1 MSCLLTIDTSLEI
14 ASVSVLSDGELV
26 GVEINNSQKDH
37 AAWLQPAIE
46 SMFSNTGILLSEL
59 DAIGVVAGPGSYTGL
74 RVGMASA
81 KGLCYALK
89 KPLITLNGLYMMAS
103 AFQSLY
109 VETGFICPMVDARR
123 MEVFTALYGAELN
136 QLLEPQ
142 AIILEESSFDS
153 WLIEQ
158 PVYFIGNGAQK
169 YKILLKSPN
178 AIFPEWR
185 ISPGDIARITQEIY
199 HRDGFADLAYAEPMY
214 IKAFYHP
221 AKANS

>member
-1 MSCLLTIDTSLEI
+1 MSCLLTIDTSQEI
-14 ASVSVLSDGELV
+14 ASVSVIRDGELV
-26 GVEINNSQKDH
+26 GVETNNSQKDH
-37 AAWLQPAIE
+37 AAWLQPAIQT
-46 SMFSNTGILLSEL
+46 MFSKSGILLSEL

-89 KPLITLNGLYMMAS
+89 KPLITLNGLYIMAS
-103 AFQSLY
+103 AFQSQY
-109 VETGFICPMVDARR
+109 FETGFICPMVDARR
-123 MEVFTALYGAELN
+123 MEVFTALYGADLN

-142 AIILEESSFDS
+142 AMILEESSFDS

-158 PVYFIGNGAQK
+158 PVYFFGNGAQK

-185 ISPGDIARITQEIY
+185 ISPADIARITQEIY
-199 HRDGFADLAYAEPMY
+199 DRDGFADLAYAEPMY
-214 IKAFYHP
+214 VKAFYHP